1 MFTCH
6 VVYTCHSCRRRGI
19 RAAGEDCVRARA
31 RGRTQSD
38 HLPAADLNYPC
49 HYSCQ
54 KIVCVRTRADAPALS
69 RRRERAPPPPAKR
82 REGAKTRRLTIRGQE
97 ARKRGASRHEARRRE
112 NAAPHD
118 TRPGGAKTRR
128 PTESAA
134 AAHRGGT
141 VCGEGAR
148 EIAAQARPGHPVSPL
163 RRRKYFSVEKL
174 LPRRTNRQ
182 THANDGRAALSRCD
196 LSQRKERPISMIS
209 GMIFQSWGNG
219 TRRRARS
226 APCLGPGRLRKTGL
240 GQKTPNNAAA
250 TTAAATTTSSSS
262 ISCCCCCINRAA
274 AETNQRATA

>member
-97 ARKRGASRHEARRRE
+97 ARKRGA
-112 NAAPHD
+112 
-118 TRPGGAKTRR
+118 
-128 PTESAA
+128 
-134 AAHRGGT
+134 
-141 VCGEGAR
+141 
-148 EIAAQARPGHPVSPL
+148 
-163 RRRKYFSVEKL
+163 
-174 LPRRTNRQ
+174 PRRAPPPPTGGERFAAKGHGKSPHR
-182 THANDGRAALSRCD
+182 HARAILFLLSHG
-196 LSQRKERPISMIS
+196 E
-209 GMIFQSWGNG
+209 
-219 TRRRARS
+219 
-226 APCLGPGRLRKTGL
+226 
-240 GQKTPNNAAA
+240 
-250 TTAAATTTSSSS
+250 S
-262 ISCCCCCINRAA
+262 ISPSKNCFPVGQTGKHTQTTG
-274 AETNQRATA
+274 EQRSPDAISPKEKRGQFP